1 MAMWRNGY
9 SPLPCHDKRPAM
21 DACQNHHE
29 TNAAKIHL
37 WDRLWP
43 YDRNAGC
50 LTRNTPTRDV
60 DITDRATC
68 RAVFDR
74 IVERFEE
81 PLASPLPAP
90 KQCGKTTLLDILT
103 LPRCAAAVDR
113 EHIHGSSVSR
123 YRGDAADAA
132 LAPKPR
138 TGRRCGRQPRSRR
151 GWAAIDR
158 ASSFQASRGACTGAL
173 MSAGVKSMRP
183 PSRSRGAVFGLAV
196 RAADRPRLA

>member
-1 MAMWRNGY
+1 M
-9 SPLPCHDKRPAM
+9 SISL
-21 DACQNHHE
+21 
-29 TNAAKIHL
+29 
-37 WDRLWP
+37 
-43 YDRNAGC
+43 
-50 LTRNTPTRDV
+50 
-60 DITDRATC
+60 DRAAC
-68 RAVFDR
+68 RAAFDR

-103 LPRCAAAVDR
+103 LPRCAAALDR

-151 GWAAIDR
+151 CWAAIDR

-173 MSAGVKSMRP
+173 MSAGVKSMRL
-183 PSRSRGAVFGLAV
+183 PSRSRGAVFGARGSRGGSTSVSLNCATMV
-196 RAADRPRLA
+196 SRGRNLIHDRPPA